1 MTVDA
6 IMFDTKQRSNIIMC
20 SYEHIGGTVVR
31 IIEPAGPLFKM
42 FWFLR
47 ICL

>member
-1 MTVDA
+1 MTSDA
-6 IMFDTKQRSNIIMC
+6 IMFDIKQESNIIAC
-20 SYEHIGGTVVR
+20 SYEHNSGTVVR